1 MSDLLSPILYVIED
15 ESEAFWC
22 FAALMERMAPN
33 FHRDQNGMHSQLMA
47 LSKVNE
53 TSLLA
58 VGLKLFLR
66 MLYHF
71 MVACF
76 YVVIFSISS
85 CFFSFFFPLLVP
97 VSTCANPLCRA
108 MFACKE
114 AATSDTPGLLVLGA
128 ARAVAGQSIA
138 WLLQAEWMFE
148 LLFLFPLDSYSI

>member
-76 YVVIFSISS
+76 YVVILSISS
-85 CFFSFFFPLLVP
+85 CFFCFFFPLLVP
-97 VSTCANPLCRA
+97 VRNCANPLCRA
-108 MFACKE
+108 MFACQE

-128 ARAVAGQSIA
+128 AGAVAGQSIA
-138 WLLQAEWMFE
+138 
-148 LLFLFPLDSYSI
+148 